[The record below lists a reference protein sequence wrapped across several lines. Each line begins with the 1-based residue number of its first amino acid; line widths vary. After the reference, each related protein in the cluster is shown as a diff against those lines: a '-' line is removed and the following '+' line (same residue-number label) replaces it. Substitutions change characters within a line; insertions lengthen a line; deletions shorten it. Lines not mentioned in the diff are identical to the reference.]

1 MANATAIN
9 SPIIQQRTDITA
21 RIKPLIAGRMVRPA
35 ALMFPLWD
43 RMSVIHGTP
52 AEEEY
57 ILSAG
62 SSAANRVSSIM
73 QFDVDLDS
81 GDKGSRFIY
90 PRDITG
96 LNVYSGGPE
105 AISGTDGERRFASS
119 VIYEAVKAQLVMRLL
134 EVNRFGDYF
143 SFDDIRQL
151 HDTDGYFSWFASLK
165 TLEESDSF
173 LYDRTDLARKA
184 LRAMSGGFVT
194 VAQADGEGKDRDTA
208 IKKILSKF
216 PLLREEFRGTCSVFY
231 TLYAAPGQSRAVTD
245 IRPIVVGAVEHL
257 LANKPIMSG
266 VPFEQ
271 LDGTTRAQS
280 DIVIE
285 ETGTFLRAVKRAFPN
300 TGDWFITNPLG
311 EARPLEHPLAGKDV
325 FLIGGRSIPRRR
337 YEPQEQEAYPAGR
350 ADATDA
356 IGSVIA
362 QKKGC
367 TAVMPDAGT
376 ITIIQGSPTP
386 QELDSAIK
394 DRVSGKEY
402 LLIDYDYASQA
413 PPSNPSKRYPVGIKH
428 LTYFSGDEDSLA
440 PENIGSSADLVVLK
454 AVYLKVLGR
463 LLEANRRGNF
473 FSETDL
479 RSMLK
484 SDAYI
489 PWMTFM
495 TLMKDIDHYGL
506 ESNVIAG
513 LALGVFLVGNNNFGS
528 NSANRSAVEQT
539 VSMLRRV
546 PGLAEE
552 YLAYR
557 DMFNA
562 RYIDPKMN
570 DKAAVD
576 TKQDVAYAVL
586 RCIEQDDELAGQFW
600 DDWNPSLRRDCNM
613 LYREALEFIEA
624 LKSACAS
631 HPDWLINAPAA
642 HYPAILPE
650 VAAKTKAAVEEKTA
664 EEPVRLNGDRILGL
678 LTEGFSQSRDQYL
691 AELACDALEALSAF
705 GGREK
710 YWLLPE
716 VAILRTTPPEGA
728 SATETGHASILAE
741 RLAQAKAKKATEQ
754 RERLSAIKYAARH
767 ALGVQSDLA
776 RLIAR
781 RLEDGTL
788 MEVAERNISSADVL
802 MSSRAAQV
810 MLSTEHICRGLSGLP
825 KNDPATA
832 FEVIRTIIADNLKT
846 ISVALSGGLTKGQR
860 PVGLAAALVEFA
872 GNVLDGKTMAAASYR
887 GEEDEK
893 LSLVEK
899 KYDPELLDNISMAP
913 IVAAL
918 ALELREINGQV
929 KPSAV
934 EALVAAEKLLAI
946 DEVAGCFSARRANI
960 GYLSESFE
968 RAKKSL
974 EERVRS
980 GSGENML
987 AAASAL
993 SMLKV
998 RNKELD
1004 AALLKILVGSSH
1016 TTAEDLR
1023 YTVSGFRA
1031 LAQDRTTGAYELL
1044 NSYMRD
1050 SDNPNWLFF
1059 SAYMLSAGMESLMR
1073 LSGFD
1078 INTASAQEI
1087 TAMLA
1092 DAKIPTPERMTKLII
1107 ASRPYEGAAG
1117 FRNKKVNGLGQ
1128 SKEKIA
1134 EVFEKANNAAS
1145 VKDIIFRA
1153 LCSENHE
1160 LVAMAVSAASYLREN
1175 RPS

>member
-1 MANATAIN
+1 
-9 SPIIQQRTDITA
+9 
-21 RIKPLIAGRMVRPA
+21 
-35 ALMFPLWD
+35 MFPLWD
-43 RMSVIHGTP
+43 RISVIHGTP

-57 ILSAG
+57 ILRAG

-81 GDKGSRFIY
+81 CDQGPRFIY

-96 LNVYSGGPE
+96 LKVYSGGP
-105 AISGTDGERRFASS
+105 ALISGTDGERRFASS
-119 VIYEAVKAQLVMRLL
+119 VMYEAVKAQLVMRLL
-134 EVNRFGDYF
+134 EANRFGDYF
-143 SFDDIRQL
+143 SFEDIRQL
-151 HDTDGYFSWFASLK
+151 HDTDGYFSWFAVLK
-165 TLEESDSF
+165 ALDESDSF
-173 LYDRTDLARKA
+173 LYDRTGLALGA

-216 PLLREEFRGTCSVFY
+216 PLLRDEFRGICSVFY
-231 TLYAAPGQSRAVTD
+231 TLYAAPGQSKAVTD
-245 IRPIVVGAVEHL
+245 IRPIVVRSIQYL
-257 LANKPIMSG
+257 LANESIMSG
-266 VPFEQ
+266 VPFER
-271 LDGTTRAQS
+271 LDEMTRAQS

-285 ETGTFLRAVKRAFPN
+285 ETGNFLRAVKRAFPN
-300 TGDWFITNPLG
+300 TGSWFITNPLG
-311 EARPLEHPLAGKDV
+311 EAGPLEHPMTGKDV

-337 YEPQEQEAYPAGR
+337 YEPRGQEAYPAGR
-350 ADATDA
+350 TDVTDA
-356 IGSVIA
+356 IASVIA
-362 QKKGC
+362 EKKGC
-367 TAVMPDAGT
+367 AAVMPDAGG
-376 ITIIQGSPTP
+376 ITIIQGNPNP
-386 QELDSAIK
+386 QESSSAIK

-402 LLIDYDYASQA
+402 LMIDYDHGSQ
-413 PPSNPSKRYPVGIKH
+413 PPASNPNKRYPVGIKH
-428 LTYFSGDEDSLA
+428 VTYFSGDEDSLA

-463 LLEANRRGNF
+463 LLEANRYGNF
-473 FSETDL
+473 FSESDL

-513 LALGVFLVGNNNFGS
+513 LALSVFLVGNNNFGS
-528 NSANRSAVEQT
+528 NSANRSAVEQM

-557 DMFNA
+557 ELFNA
-562 RYIDPKMN
+562 RYIDPKPS
-570 DKAAVD
+570 DKAAVE

-586 RCIEQDDELAGQFW
+586 RCIEQNDELAGEFW
-600 DDWNPSLRRDCNM
+600 DDWNPSLKRDCNM

-624 LKSACAS
+624 LKAACPS

-642 HYPAILPE
+642 QYPAILPE
-650 VAAKTKAAVEEKTA
+650 VKVKAEPAAEAATA
-664 EEPVRLNGDRILGL
+664 EEPARLNGDRILRL
-678 LTEGFSQSRDQYL
+678 LTEGFGQDRDQYL
-691 AELACDALEALSAF
+691 AELSCDALEALGVF

-716 VAILRTTPPEGA
+716 LAVLGTTPPKET
-728 SATETGHASILAE
+728 STTEREHPSILAE
-741 RLAQAKAKKATEQ
+741 RLAQANAVKAMEERK
-754 RERLSAIKYAARH
+754 RLSTIKYAARH
-767 ALGVQSDLA
+767 ALGTRSDLA

-781 RLEDGTL
+781 RLEDSTL
-788 MEVAERNISSADVL
+788 MEVAERNISSADVF
-802 MSSRAAQV
+802 MSSKAAQV
-810 MLSTEHICRGLSGLP
+810 MLSTEHIRKGLSGLP
-825 KNDPATA
+825 DNDPATS
-832 FEVIRTIIADNLKT
+832 FEVIRTIISDNLQT
-846 ISVALSGGLTKGQR
+846 ISQALVGGLTKGQR
-860 PVGLAAALVEFA
+860 PVGLAGALIGFA
-872 GNVLDGKTMAAASYR
+872 EKVLDGENMAVAFYR
-887 GEEDEK
+887 EEEEK
-893 LSLVEK
+893 SPTLVER
-899 KYDPELLDNISMAP
+899 KYDAELLDNISMAP
-913 IVAAL
+913 IATAL
-918 ALELREINGQV
+918 ALELREINGQI

-934 EALVAAEKLLAI
+934 EALLTAEKLLAI
-946 DEVAGCFSARRANI
+946 DERTGCFSSRRANVQ
-960 GYLSESFE
+960 YLSESFD
-968 RAKKSL
+968 RAKNVL
-974 EERVRS
+974 EERVKS
-980 GSGENML
+980 EAGENML

-993 SMLKV
+993 SRLKV
-998 RNKELD
+998 RNRELD
-1004 AALLKILVGSSH
+1004 AVLLKILVESPH
-1016 TTAEDLR
+1016 TTDEDLR

-1031 LAQDRTTGAYELL
+1031 LAQDRTAGVHELL

-1050 SDNPNWLFF
+1050 TDNPNWLFF
-1059 SAYMLSAGMESLMR
+1059 SAYMLSAGMGSLMR

-1087 TAMLA
+1087 IAMLA

-1107 ASRPYEGAAG
+1107 AGRPYEGTAG

-1134 EVFEKANNAAS
+1134 QVFEKANNSAS

-1160 LVAMAVSAASYLREN
+1160 LVAMAVTAANYLREGRTN
-1175 RPS
+1175 